1 MRSSL
6 VMFGKCSRALCLD
19 EIKPLFDPQDAFIDA
34 VEPCRNGRILM
45 FEDAKTLLDDLH
57 VVGEPFDGAP
67 DGTQVLKY
75 EVVG

>member
-1 MRSSL
+1 
-6 VMFGKCSRALCLD
+6 
-19 EIKPLFDPQDAFIDA
+19 
-34 VEPCRNGRILM
+34 M
-45 FEDAKTLLDDLH
+45 FENAETLLDDLH